1 MATYLCGLV
10 YLKNKHKKQKRSVS
24 NAALFNAGRR
34 KRPRSYII
42 VQQFTFSYEPIAN
55 SGGLGLP
62 LEIRVSLARR
72 PSSRNKYP
80 AYRKELN
87 NWRKKLRLLPAG
99 AMFT

>member
-1 MATYLCGLV
+1 MNTPE
-10 YLKNKHKKQKRSVS
+10 NKLI
-24 NAALFNAGRR
+24 ALPEGV
-34 KRPRSYII
+34 K
-42 VQQFTFSYEPIAN
+42 FTYEPIAN

-87 NWRKKLRLLPAG
+87 NWRKKLRHLPAG